1 MSDST
6 KGITMTIY
14 RFHDNIFLRSPKG
27 THSLNP
33 MRYHGTYLENTYCHL
48 PYLGNPKFIYSRF
61 NLGLSQ
67 GGASQTFPMMAP
79 VFGFVMRQVATVLCM
94 LGTSVWTLSTKGYL
108 LTTPILPLGMFL
120 V

>member
-1 MSDST
+1 M
-6 KGITMTIY
+6 IY
-14 RFHDNIFLRSPKG
+14 YDHIFHDYKSLRSSKWTYFLR
-27 THSLNP
+27 LI
-33 MRYHGTYLENTYCHL
+33 RYLGTYLENTYCHL
-48 PYLGNPKFIYSRF
+48 SYLGNPKFIYSRF
-61 NLGLSQ
+61 YLGSSQ
-67 GGASQTFPMMAP
+67 EGASQTFPMMAP